1 MSAAWNL
8 LVDELD
14 DWTRAGLTATLWWRD
29 DDACT
34 ATPALARLLAIAR
47 AHTVPVAIAAIP
59 RDSDAALVD
68 AVHACAQTTV
78 VQHGYAHRNHA
89 PSGERSAEMGPHR
102 PLHIRLD
109 EIVSGRVGLAERFGE
124 RFRAVLVPPWNRIG
138 EDLLPELASTGVRGL
153 SRFGP
158 RGTVDVAPR
167 LIQANAHV
175 DPIAWR
181 RAHTFIGADEAVTR
195 VVAHL
200 RSRRK
205 QEVDRDEPTGLLTHH
220 LAFGDDAFDFV
231 DHLIAR
237 TSRHPAVR
245 WLNVDDVFGLAA

>member
-68 AVHACAQTTV
+68 AVHACAETTV

-89 PSGERSAEMGPHR
+89 PSGERSAEMGPYR
-102 PLHIRLD
+102 PLPIRLD
-109 EIVSGRVGLAERFGE
+109 EIVSGRLALAERFGE
-124 RFRAVLVPPWNRIG
+124 RFRPVLVPPWNRIG
-138 EDLLPELASTGVRGL
+138 GDVLPELASTGVRGL

-158 RGTVDVAPR
+158 RGAVDAAPR
-167 LIQANAHV
+167 LVQANAHV

-181 RAHTFIGADEAVTR
+181 RARTFIGANEAVTR

-220 LAFGDDAFDFV
+220 LAFGADAFDFV
-231 DHLIAR
+231 DDLIGWS
-237 TSRHPAVR
+237 SRHPAVR
-245 WLNVDDVFGLAA
+245 WLKVDDIFKRAA